1 MNKRNSSRTLP
12 SVNSLLAALLLCVA
26 ASASLAQQGNSA
38 LGRLSGGDA
47 RPRPL
52 PLTEAFPFYVSQ
64 TAPGEYRITWNPAS
78 GHYLYRHA
86 FGFSLQRTA
95 TSDARPLDFSLPPGI
110 PRSDQFFGDIE
121 AYYDDVSVTLSLPE
135 ATPDSAAL
143 IIEYQGCADW
153 GFCYPPQRQ
162 AYPLAP

>member
-1 MNKRNSSRTLP
+1 MS
-12 SVNSLLAALLLCVA
+12 
-26 ASASLAQQGNSA
+26 
-38 LGRLSGGDA
+38 A
-47 RPRPL
+47 RPRLASTALPGIPPAAITCTDTPLGSACSAPL
-52 PLTEAFPFYVSQ
+52 PATL
-64 TAPGEYRITWNPAS
+64 APGLQPA
-78 GHYLYRHA
+78 
-86 FGFSLQRTA
+86 
-95 TSDARPLDFSLPPGI
+95 PGS

-121 AYYDDVSVTLSLPE
+121 AYCDDVSVTLSLPE